1 VSPTGEGS
9 AFGYCEK
16 CGVVYFLGTD
26 VGERMKEGDH
36 GSLERTTRSE
46 VDRKGARPSKA
57 AFAER
62 EESPQPSYSR
72 WKCPDCGAEI
82 ELTSEGDLMFAKR
95 EHIREYHP
103 NRSMD

>member
-1 VSPTGEGS
+1 MSPTGDETS
-9 AFGYCEK
+9 FGYCEK
-16 CGVVYFLGTD
+16 CGIVYFLRNEAGD
-26 VGERMKEGDH
+26 RMREGEQ
-36 GSLERTTRSE
+36 GSLERTLQSE
-46 VDRKGARPSKA
+46 PGMRGVKPSKV

-62 EESPQPSYSR
+62 EEPPPSSYSH

-82 ELTSEGDLMFAKR
+82 ELTSEADLVFAQR